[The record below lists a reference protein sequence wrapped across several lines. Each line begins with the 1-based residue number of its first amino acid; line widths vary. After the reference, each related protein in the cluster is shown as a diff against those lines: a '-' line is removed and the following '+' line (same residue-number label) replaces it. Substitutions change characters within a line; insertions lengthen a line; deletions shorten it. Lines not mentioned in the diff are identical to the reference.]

1 MNKCIVYNQ
10 KPISRGKN
18 KWHIIIIG
26 IVRRAADRLTEIHG
40 DRRHRREMADRLI
53 RDHGDRHRR
62 GLADRLIR
70 DRGDRRHRRE
80 MPRLC
85 PSGRVCE
92 TEKTAESEDLYM
104 ADMQE
109 PGQMEEDWLYMK
121 QLYPNTARKLMTY
134 IEDAADRLEYENS
147 LMFDAYPDRIAV
159 EQVVKEIIAVV
170 QENEPTLL
178 VMPESENGQNED
190 QTWSSCVEE
199 IIQMILLGEM
209 HHRRWRY
216 QQMNRRNY

>member
-1 MNKCIVYNQ
+1 MQSAPERCYDLMNQIDHLAETC
-10 KPISRGKN
+10 GC
-18 KWHIIIIG
+18 
-26 IVRRAADRLTEIHG
+26 TG
-40 DRRHRREMADRLI
+40 DLEQI
-53 RDHGDRHRR
+53 
-62 GLADRLIR
+62 
-70 DRGDRRHRRE
+70 E
-80 MPRLC
+80 
-85 PSGRVCE
+85 E
-92 TEKTAESEDLYM
+92 YLY
-104 ADMQE
+104 
-109 PGQMEEDWLYMK
+109 
-121 QLYPNTARKLMTY
+121 
-134 IEDAADRLEYENS
+134 EYENS

-199 IIQMILLGEM
+199 IIQMMLLGEM